1 MPSFYIDASALVK
14 RYVQGERGAATVNA
28 ILDDVPTNAV
38 YMAAIGETEV
48 IAAISRRGRVG
59 RELPGEAE
67 LALTR
72 AAQEAESRWVKVEIT
87 AATIHYANLLARNRF
102 LRGYDAVHL
111 AAALTTARTLRE
123 GGVPLTFVSADGRLN
138 EAAQAEGLSVLD
150 PTD

>member
-59 RELPGEAE
+59 RELSGEAE

-87 AATIHYANLLARNRF
+87 AATIHY
-102 LRGYDAVHL
+102 AVHL